1 MFKLFIFFIAF
12 FLLGGSKDKITTKKD
27 IINFDGKKREYHV
40 SLPKNMSKPIPL
52 IINFHG
58 FSSHA
63 IEQQEFSQ
71 MDNYAHL
78 NGVGVIYPEG
88 INKSWNV
95 GLKAEKF
102 KNEEN
107 DIGFVDALI
116 DSVTSKYNI
125 DSNRIYVCGFSNGGE
140 FSYELMCGLSNKI
153 AAFGSVGGNFI
164 INEGRSCNIK
174 REIPLIHIHGTKDKF
189 EKYNGYNGYYLS
201 TIESV
206 NFWAKHNQLDKL
218 VVENIEDTYKKD
230 RTTVEKYTFY
240 KDNSDTKVIHLKV
253 LNGGH
258 VWLGSPTFD
267 LLYQKL
273 LFGKNNRE
281 IDSSKELIDFFL
293 KYKLSDFN

>member
-1 MFKLFIFFIAF
+1 MYKIFIVFISL
-12 FLLGGSKDKITTKKD
+12 FLLGGAEDKMAPKKE
-27 IINFDGKKREYHV
+27 IINIDGKKREYYL
-40 SLPKNMSKPIPL
+40 SLPEDTSKPFPL

-58 FSSHA
+58 FLSHA

-88 INKSWNV
+88 INKSWNI
-95 GLKAEKF
+95 GKDMMS
-102 KNEEN
+102 EEN
-107 DIGFVDALI
+107 DIGFVNALI

-125 DSNRIYVCGFSNGGE
+125 DSDRIYACGFSNGGE

-164 INEGRSCNIK
+164 INEKRSCNIN
-174 REIPLIHIHGTKDKF
+174 REIPLIHIHGTKDRLA
-189 EKYNGYNGYYLS
+189 KYNGYNGYFLS
-201 TIESV
+201 TISSV
-206 NFWAKHNQLDKL
+206 DFWAKHNQLDKM
-218 VVENIEDTYKKD
+218 VVENIEDIHKKD

-253 LNGGH
+253 INGGH

-267 LLYQKL
+267 PFYQKL
-273 LFGKNNRE
+273 LFGRNNHE
-281 IDSSKELIDFFL
+281 INSSKELVDFFL

>member
-1 MFKLFIFFIAF
+1 MYKIFIVFISL
-12 FLLGGSKDKITTKKD
+12 FLLGGAKDKMAPKKE
-27 IINFDGKKREYHV
+27 IINIDGKKREYYL
-40 SLPKNMSKPIPL
+40 SLPEDTSKPFPL

-58 FSSHA
+58 FLSHA

-88 INKSWNV
+88 INKSWNI
-95 GLKAEKF
+95 GKDMMS
-102 KNEEN
+102 EEN
-107 DIGFVDALI
+107 DIGFVNALI

-125 DSNRIYVCGFSNGGE
+125 DSDRIYACGFSNGGE

-164 INEGRSCNIK
+164 INEKRSCNIN
-174 REIPLIHIHGTKDKF
+174 REIPLIHIHGTKDRLA
-189 EKYNGYNGYYLS
+189 KYNGYNGYFLS
-201 TIESV
+201 TISSV
-206 NFWAKHNQLDKL
+206 DFWAKHNQLDKM
-218 VVENIEDTYKKD
+218 VVENIEDIHKKD

-253 LNGGH
+253 INGGH

-267 LLYQKL
+267 LFYQKL
-273 LFGKNNRE
+273 LFGRNNHE
-281 IDSSKELIDFFL
+281 INSSKELVDFFL

>member
-1 MFKLFIFFIAF
+1 MYKIFIVFISL
-12 FLLGGSKDKITTKKD
+12 FLLGGAEDKMAPKKE
-27 IINFDGKKREYHV
+27 IINIDGKKREYYL
-40 SLPKNMSKPIPL
+40 SLPEDTSKPFPL

-58 FSSHA
+58 FLSHA

-88 INKSWNV
+88 INKSWNI
-95 GLKAEKF
+95 GKDMMS
-102 KNEEN
+102 EEN
-107 DIGFVDALI
+107 DIGFVNALI

-125 DSNRIYVCGFSNGGE
+125 DSDRIYACGFSNGGE

-164 INEGRSCNIK
+164 INEKRSCNIN
-174 REIPLIHIHGTKDKF
+174 REIPLIHIHGTKDRLA
-189 EKYNGYNGYYLS
+189 KYNGYNGYFLS
-201 TIESV
+201 TISSV
-206 NFWAKHNQLDKL
+206 DFWAKHNQLDKM
-218 VVENIEDTYKKD
+218 VVENIEDIHKKD

-240 KDNSDTKVIHLKV
+240 KNNSDTKVIHLKV
-253 LNGGH
+253 INGGH

-267 LLYQKL
+267 LFYQKL
-273 LFGKNNRE
+273 LFGRNNHE
-281 IDSSKELIDFFL
+281 INSSKELVDFFL

>member
-1 MFKLFIFFIAF
+1 MYKIFIVFISL
-12 FLLGGSKDKITTKKD
+12 FLLGGAEDKMVPKKE
-27 IINFDGKKREYHV
+27 IINIDGKKREYYL
-40 SLPKNMSKPIPL
+40 SLPEDTSKPFPL

-58 FSSHA
+58 FLSHA

-88 INKSWNV
+88 INKSWNI
-95 GLKAEKF
+95 GKDMMS
-102 KNEEN
+102 EEN
-107 DIGFVDALI
+107 DIGFVNALI

-125 DSNRIYVCGFSNGGE
+125 DSDRIYACGFSNGGE

-164 INEGRSCNIK
+164 INEKRSCNIN
-174 REIPLIHIHGTKDKF
+174 REIPLIHIHGTKDRLA
-189 EKYNGYNGYYLS
+189 KYNGYKGYFLS
-201 TIESV
+201 TIDSV
-206 NFWAKHNQLDKL
+206 NFWAKHNQLDKM
-218 VVENIEDTYKKD
+218 VVENIEDIHKKD

-253 LNGGH
+253 VNGGH
-258 VWLGSPTFD
+258 VWLGSPTSD

-273 LFGKNNRE
+273 LFGRNNHE
-281 IDSSKELIDFFL
+281 INSSKELVDFFL

>member
-1 MFKLFIFFIAF
+1 MYKIFIVFISL
-12 FLLGGSKDKITTKKD
+12 FLLGGAEDKMAPKKE
-27 IINFDGKKREYHV
+27 IINIDGKKREYYL
-40 SLPKNMSKPIPL
+40 SLPEDTSKPFPL

-58 FSSHA
+58 FLSHA

-88 INKSWNV
+88 INKSWNI
-95 GLKAEKF
+95 GKDMMS
-102 KNEEN
+102 EEN
-107 DIGFVDALI
+107 DIGFVNALI

-125 DSNRIYVCGFSNGGE
+125 DSDRIYACGFSNGGE

-164 INEGRSCNIK
+164 INEKRSCNIN
-174 REIPLIHIHGTKDKF
+174 REIPLIHIHGTKDRLA
-189 EKYNGYNGYYLS
+189 KYNGYNGYFLS
-201 TIESV
+201 TISSV
-206 NFWAKHNQLDKL
+206 DFWAKHNQLDKM
-218 VVENIEDTYKKD
+218 VVENIEDIHKKD

-253 LNGGH
+253 VDGGH
-258 VWLGSPTFD
+258 VWIGSPTFD
-267 LLYQKL
+267 LFYQKL
-273 LFGKNNRE
+273 FFGKNNHE
-281 IDSSKELIDFFL
+281 INSSKELVDFFL

>member
-1 MFKLFIFFIAF
+1 MYKIFIVFISL
-12 FLLGGSKDKITTKKD
+12 FLLGGAEDKMAPKKE
-27 IINFDGKKREYHV
+27 IINIDEKKREYYL
-40 SLPKNMSKPIPL
+40 SLPEDTSKPFPL

-58 FSSHA
+58 FLSHA

-88 INKSWNV
+88 INKSWNI
-95 GLKAEKF
+95 GKDMMS
-102 KNEEN
+102 EEN
-107 DIGFVDALI
+107 DIGFVNALI

-125 DSNRIYVCGFSNGGE
+125 DSDRIYACGFSNGGE

-164 INEGRSCNIK
+164 INEKRSCNIN
-174 REIPLIHIHGTKDKF
+174 REIPLIHIHGTKDRLA
-189 EKYNGYNGYYLS
+189 KYNGYNGYFLS
-201 TIESV
+201 TISSV
-206 NFWAKHNQLDKL
+206 DFWAKHNQLDKM
-218 VVENIEDTYKKD
+218 VVENIEDIHKKD

-253 LNGGH
+253 INGGH

-267 LLYQKL
+267 LFYQKL
-273 LFGKNNRE
+273 LFGRNNHE
-281 IDSSKELIDFFL
+281 INSSKELVDFFL

>member
-1 MFKLFIFFIAF
+1 MYKIFIVFISL
-12 FLLGGSKDKITTKKD
+12 FLLGGAEDKMAPKKE
-27 IINFDGKKREYHV
+27 IINIDGKKREYYL
-40 SLPKNMSKPIPL
+40 SLPEDTSKPFPL

-58 FSSHA
+58 FLSHA

-88 INKSWNV
+88 INKSWNI
-95 GLKAEKF
+95 GKDMMS
-102 KNEEN
+102 EEN
-107 DIGFVDALI
+107 DIGFVNALI

-125 DSNRIYVCGFSNGGE
+125 DSDRIYACGFSNGGE

-164 INEGRSCNIK
+164 INEKRSCNIN
-174 REIPLIHIHGTKDKF
+174 REIPLIHIHGTKDRLA
-189 EKYNGYNGYYLS
+189 KYNGYNGYFLS
-201 TIESV
+201 TISSV
-206 NFWAKHNQLDKL
+206 DFWAKHNQLDKM
-218 VVENIEDTYKKD
+218 VVENIEDIHKKD

-253 LNGGH
+253 VNGGH

-267 LLYQKL
+267 LFYQKL
-273 LFGKNNRE
+273 LFGRNNHE
-281 IDSSKELIDFFL
+281 INSSKELVDFFL

>member
-1 MFKLFIFFIAF
+1 MYKIFIVFISL
-12 FLLGGSKDKITTKKD
+12 FLLGGAEDKMAPKKE
-27 IINFDGKKREYHV
+27 IINIDGKKREYYL
-40 SLPKNMSKPIPL
+40 SLPEDTSKPFPL

-58 FSSHA
+58 FLSHA

-88 INKSWNV
+88 INKSWNI
-95 GLKAEKF
+95 GKDMMS
-102 KNEEN
+102 EEN
-107 DIGFVDALI
+107 DIGFVNALI

-125 DSNRIYVCGFSNGGE
+125 NSDRIYACGFSNGGE
-140 FSYELMCGLSNKI
+140 FSYELICGLSNKI

-164 INEGRSCNIK
+164 INEKRSCNIN
-174 REIPLIHIHGTKDKF
+174 REIPLIHIHGTKDRLA
-189 EKYNGYNGYYLS
+189 KYNGYNGYFLS
-201 TIESV
+201 TISSV
-206 NFWAKHNQLDKL
+206 DFWAKHNQLDKM
-218 VVENIEDTYKKD
+218 VVENIEDIHKKD

-253 LNGGH
+253 VNGGH
-258 VWLGSPTFD
+258 LWLGSPTSD

-273 LFGKNNRE
+273 LFGRNNHE
-281 IDSSKELIDFFL
+281 INSSKELVDFFL

>member
-1 MFKLFIFFIAF
+1 MYKIFIVFISL
-12 FLLGGSKDKITTKKD
+12 FLLGGAEDKMAPKKE
-27 IINFDGKKREYHV
+27 IINIDGKKREYYL
-40 SLPKNMSKPIPL
+40 SLPEDTSKPFPL

-58 FSSHA
+58 FLSHA

-88 INKSWNV
+88 INKSWNI
-95 GLKAEKF
+95 GKDMMS
-102 KNEEN
+102 EEN
-107 DIGFVDALI
+107 DIGFVNALI

-125 DSNRIYVCGFSNGGE
+125 DSDRIYACGFSNGGE

-164 INEGRSCNIK
+164 INEKRSCNIN
-174 REIPLIHIHGTKDKF
+174 REIPLIHIHGTKDRLA
-189 EKYNGYNGYYLS
+189 KYNGYNGYFLS
-201 TIESV
+201 TISSV
-206 NFWAKHNQLDKL
+206 DFWAKHNQLDKM
-218 VVENIEDTYKKD
+218 VVENIEDIHKKD

-253 LNGGH
+253 INGGH

-267 LLYQKL
+267 LFYQKL
-273 LFGKNNRE
+273 LFGRNNHE
-281 IDSSKELIDFFL
+281 INSSKELVDFFL